1 MRKAIYCIIC
11 YFVITPLIA
20 QSEYP
25 KEYFGNP
32 LEIGPIL
39 AGTFAELRSNHFHGG
54 VDIKTQQREGLNVLA
69 TADGYISRIKI
80 SPWGYGKA
88 IYIQHPNGYTTV
100 YGHLRELA
108 PELEAYVKKQQYKKE
123 KFAIELFP
131 TANSMNITKG
141 QLIAYSGNTGGSG
154 GPHLHYEIRDSR
166 QHPMNPML
174 FGLSVKDT
182 RKPTINTI
190 YGYSLTDSSQV
201 NHHNDRVKIK
211 LTKGDDGNYIAE
223 TVYASGSISFGVD
236 TYDKQDLAHNKNGVY
251 NIKTYIN
258 GKLNYELDFKKFSF
272 KESRHLN
279 QLIDYE
285 YFKEK
290 KSRIQKLFKN
300 ESNPLSIIKNVDDY
314 GHIIINEGEQINY
327 KIIISDFNSNKRTV
341 TIPIVGEKKKITH
354 FKKQIESP
362 YYVYAHKELLLDN
375 DGKQVYIPKNALYE
389 DTPLVFETKG
399 DTITLGHINT
409 PLHKNITLK
418 FNADKF
424 SDEDLSKIYVSGL
437 GYNNKPY
444 FYINTTHKQGKI
456 IGRTKYFG
464 KFTLSSDTEKPII
477 KPVNTQNGKWM
488 SKANSLQMKITD
500 QLSGINKYRA
510 TINGK
515 WALMEYDAKNDL
527 LSYKF
532 SDGIQVSGENK
543 FKLIVIDN
551 VGNNSTFEMIF
562 FRKN

>member
-1 MRKAIYCIIC
+1 MKKTIANILCFLIIL
-11 YFVITPLIA
+11 PLFA
-20 QSEYP
+20 QKEYP

-100 YGHLRELA
+100 YGHLKELA
-108 PELEAYVKKQQYKKE
+108 PEFESYVKERQYKKE

-131 TANSMNITKG
+131 SENTLKVTKG
-141 QLIAYSGNTGGSG
+141 QLIGLSGNTGGSG

-174 FGLSVKDT
+174 FGFNVKDS
-182 RKPTINTI
+182 RKPTINAV

-201 NHHNDRVKIK
+201 NHHNNKVKLK
-211 LTKGDDGNYIAE
+211 LIKGDDGNYIAE
-223 TVYASGSISFGVD
+223 TVYASGVISFGIN

-279 QLIDYE
+279 QLIDYA
-285 YFKEK
+285 YFKKK
-290 KSRIQKLFKN
+290 KSRIQKLFKTP
-300 ESNPLSIIKNVDDY
+300 SNPLSIIKNVEDY
-314 GHIIINEGEQINY
+314 GQVIINEGEQINY
-327 KIIISDFNSNKRTV
+327 KIIIADYNNNKRTV
-341 TIPIVGEKKKITH
+341 TIPIVGQKKAITH
-354 FKKQIESP
+354 FKEKIESP
-362 YYVYAHKELLLDN
+362 QYVYADKELLLEDN
-375 DGKQVYIPKNALYE
+375 DKQVYIPKNALYE
-389 DTPLVFETKG
+389 DTPIVFETKG
-399 DTITLGHINT
+399 DTIIIGDTNI

-418 FNADKF
+418 FDVEKF
-424 SDEDLSKIYVSGL
+424 SEDDLSKMYISGL

-444 FYINTTHKQGKI
+444 FHVNTTLKHDKMVGK
-456 IGRTKYFG
+456 TKSFG

-477 KPVNTQNGKWM
+477 TPVNTQNGKWM
-488 SKANSLQMKITD
+488 SKSNFLKMKISD
-500 QLSGINKYRA
+500 KLSGIDKYRA

-515 WALMEYDAKNDL
+515 WALMEYDPKKDL

-532 SDGIQVSGENK
+532 SDKIHQPGENK

-551 VGNNSTFEMIF
+551 VGNNSTFEMTF
-562 FRKN
+562 FRNN